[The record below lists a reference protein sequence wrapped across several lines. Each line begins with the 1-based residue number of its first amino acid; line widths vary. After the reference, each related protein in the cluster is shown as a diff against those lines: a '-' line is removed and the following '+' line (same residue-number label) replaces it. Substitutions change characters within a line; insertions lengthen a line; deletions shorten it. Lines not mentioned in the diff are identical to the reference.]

1 MNSIVV
7 LDFFYLILLCL
18 GIFSFIFLYGII
30 SDFVFLLVLFV
41 CTCIYVYFFVLFLF
55 VLFYSDLFSN

>member
-7 LDFFYLILLCL
+7 LDFFLSDIALFGHFFLY
-18 GIFSFIFLYGII
+18 FLYGII